1 MKDIVKGYLCAFI
14 SAFTY
19 GLIPLFM
26 IPIKKEESFSVDA
39 TLFYRFL
46 IASGAIVFFLFYQ
59 KERLRI
65 SFREMLIMSLLG
77 LLYALSAEFL
87 FLAYDYL
94 SPGIAS
100 TIFFSYPIIVALV
113 LILFYKEKLTLPTL
127 LSLLLVVAGV
137 GVLSIKKGE
146 ALNYIGLGIS
156 LLGALVYALYILIV
170 NKVRIE
176 SSGVK
181 ISFYSMLFSSLYF
194 LVKSLLLRES
204 ITISSWALAGD
215 LTLFAIITTSL
226 SLVTLVYAVRYIGST
241 PTAIMGAFEPIV
253 AVLISVGLF
262 GEQLTPSL
270 VIGGMVII
278 TGVLIDILFRK
289 HPKYSMAK
297 KKNHS
302 AIRMVFLR

>member
-59 KERLRI
+59 KERLHI

-87 FLAYDYL
+87 FQAYDYL

-113 LILFYKEKLTLPTL
+113 LILFYKEKLTIPTL
-127 LSLLLVVAGV
+127 LSLLLVVVGV
-137 GVLSIKKGE
+137 GVLSIKKRE

-204 ITISSWALAGD
+204 ISISSWALAGD

-289 HPKYSMAK
+289 HPK
-297 KKNHS
+297 
-302 AIRMVFLR
+302 

>member
-19 GLIPLFM
+19 GRIPLFM
-26 IPIKKEESFSVDA
+26 IPIKKAESFSVDA

-46 IASGAIVFFLFYQ
+46 IASGAILLFLCYQ
-59 KERLRI
+59 KQRLRI
-65 SFREMLIMSLLG
+65 SLREGLIMSILG

-100 TIFFSYPIIVALV
+100 TIFFCYPIIVALV
-113 LILFYKEKLTLPTL
+113 LVLFYKEKITLPTV

-137 GVLSIKKGE
+137 GVLSIKEGSTI
-146 ALNYIGLGIS
+146 NYIGLGIS

-176 SSGVK
+176 ASGVK

-194 LVKSLLLRES
+194 WVKTLILGES
-204 ITISSWALAGD
+204 IAIPSLSLVGD
-215 LTLFAIITTSL
+215 ITLFAIITTSL
-226 SLVTLVYAVRYIGST
+226 SLVALVYAVRYIGST

-262 GEQLTPSL
+262 GEALPSSL
-270 VIGGMVII
+270 IIGGMVII
-278 TGVLIDILFRK
+278 AGVLIDIIFRK
-289 HPKYSMAK
+289 H
-297 KKNHS
+297 
-302 AIRMVFLR
+302 

>member
-59 KERLRI
+59 KERLHI

-94 SPGIAS
+94 APGIAS

-215 LTLFAIITTSL
+215 LILFAIITTSL

-289 HPKYSMAK
+289 HPK
-297 KKNHS
+297 
-302 AIRMVFLR
+302 

>member
-26 IPIKKEESFSVDA
+26 IPIKKAESFSVDA

-46 IASGAIVFFLFYQ
+46 IASGAILLFLCYQ
-59 KERLRI
+59 KQRLRI
-65 SFREMLIMSLLG
+65 GLREGLIMSILG

-113 LILFYKEKLTLPTL
+113 LVLFYKEKITFPTI

-137 GVLSIKKGE
+137 GVLSIKEGSTI
-146 ALNYIGLGIS
+146 NYIGLGIS

-176 SSGVK
+176 ASGVK

-194 LVKSLLLRES
+194 WVKTLILGES
-204 ITISSWALAGD
+204 IAIPSLSLVGD
-215 LTLFAIITTSL
+215 ITLFAMITTSL
-226 SLVTLVYAVRYIGST
+226 SLVALVYAVRYIGST

-262 GEQLTPSL
+262 GEALTSSL
-270 VIGGMVII
+270 IIGGMVII
-278 TGVLIDILFRK
+278 AGVLIDIVFRK
-289 HPKYSMAK
+289 H
-297 KKNHS
+297 
-302 AIRMVFLR
+302 

>member
-65 SFREMLIMSLLG
+65 SFREGLIMSLLG
-77 LLYALSAEFL
+77 ILYALSAEFL

-194 LVKSLLLRES
+194 LIKSLLLRES
-204 ITISSWALAGD
+204 IIISSWALAGD

-289 HPKYSMAK
+289 HPK
-297 KKNHS
+297 
-302 AIRMVFLR
+302 

>member
-113 LILFYKEKLTLPTL
+113 LILFYKEKLILPTL

-253 AVLISVGLF
+253 AILISVGLF

-289 HPKYSMAK
+289 HPK
-297 KKNHS
+297 
-302 AIRMVFLR
+302 

>member
-289 HPKYSMAK
+289 HSK
-297 KKNHS
+297 
-302 AIRMVFLR
+302 

>member
-194 LVKSLLLRES
+194 FVKSLLLRES

-289 HPKYSMAK
+289 HPK
-297 KKNHS
+297 
-302 AIRMVFLR
+302 

>member
-113 LILFYKEKLTLPTL
+113 LILFYKEKLTIPTL
-127 LSLLLVVAGV
+127 LSLLLVVVGV

-181 ISFYSMLFSSLYF
+181 ISFYSMLFSSFYF

-278 TGVLIDILFRK
+278 IGVLIDILFRK
-289 HPKYSMAK
+289 HPK
-297 KKNHS
+297 
-302 AIRMVFLR
+302 

>member
-26 IPIKKEESFSVDA
+26 IPIKKAEAFSVDA

-46 IASGAIVFFLFYQ
+46 IASGSILLFLFYQ

-65 SFREMLIMSLLG
+65 SFREGLIMSVLG

-113 LILFYKEKLTLPTL
+113 LVLFYKEKITIPTI
-127 LSLLLVVAGV
+127 LSLLLVIVGV
-137 GVLSIKKGE
+137 GVLSIKEGE
-146 ALNYIGLGIS
+146 AFNYMGLAIS
-156 LLGALVYALYILIV
+156 VLGALVYALYILVV

-176 SSGVK
+176 ASGIK
-181 ISFYSMLFSSLYF
+181 ISFYSMLFSALYF
-194 LVKSLLLRES
+194 LVKTILFSES
-204 ITISSWALAGD
+204 IAIPSLSFAGN
-215 LTLFAIITTSL
+215 LTLFAIITTAL

-262 GEQLTPSL
+262 GEALTSSL
-270 VIGGMVII
+270 VIGGVVII
-278 TGVLIDILFRK
+278 AGVLIDIVFNK
-289 HPKYSMAK
+289 H
-297 KKNHS
+297 
-302 AIRMVFLR
+302 

>member
-113 LILFYKEKLTLPTL
+113 LILFYKENLTLPTL
-127 LSLLLVVAGV
+127 LSLLLVVAGM

-289 HPKYSMAK
+289 HPK
-297 KKNHS
+297 
-302 AIRMVFLR
+302 

>member
-113 LILFYKEKLTLPTL
+113 LILFYKEKLTIPTL

-194 LVKSLLLRES
+194 LIKSLLLRES
-204 ITISSWALAGD
+204 IIISSWALAGD

-278 TGVLIDILFRK
+278 TGVFIDILFRK
-289 HPKYSMAK
+289 HPK
-297 KKNHS
+297 
-302 AIRMVFLR
+302 

>member
-59 KERLRI
+59 KERLHI

-137 GVLSIKKGE
+137 GGLSIKKGE

-215 LTLFAIITTSL
+215 LILFAIITTSL

-289 HPKYSMAK
+289 HPK
-297 KKNHS
+297 
-302 AIRMVFLR
+302 